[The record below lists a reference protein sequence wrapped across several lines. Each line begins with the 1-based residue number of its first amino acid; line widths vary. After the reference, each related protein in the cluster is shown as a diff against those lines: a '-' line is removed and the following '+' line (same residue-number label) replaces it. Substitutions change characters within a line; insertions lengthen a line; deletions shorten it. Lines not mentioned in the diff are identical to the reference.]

1 MGTISVSNFGPVNKK
16 FEMSL
21 DKKLTILIGE
31 QATGKSTI
39 ARAVYYCILRV
50 LNTVTAM
57 NGFENDS
64 LIKHIDAVQQ
74 YFRRNYDCGEVKLDH
89 NGEKQS
95 FRITDRLNVDIPPNH
110 SNNYSDFGGEHAIY
124 IPAGRSTIPLLFE
137 SYAAAKRI
145 QVDPFLDEFLLY
157 LDTLRRN
164 YTKPMQD
171 RLSEALESIGAQVY
185 GPPYQINEEVGTT
198 AIDLINKILKGRYH
212 YEKGNERII
221 HRNDVSTPITVASS
235 GQQESLYILLTLF
248 DVLFNQ
254 KSYTIII
261 EEPEAHIYP
270 AAQQL
275 FMELIAL
282 IIYATGCRVIITTH
296 SPYILT
302 SANLLIHSG
311 KIENKVSD
319 DKTVIK
325 PLLRLK
331 PEDVSAYML
340 ERNGDFSY
348 RSIIDDETGLIRAE
362 EIDAVS
368 DFIDKKMSDLIKL
381 EVKHG
386 L

>member
-1 MGTISVSNFGPVNKK
+1 MGVITINNFGPVNKK
-16 FEMSL
+16 FEMNL

-50 LNTVTAM
+50 LDTVTDI

-64 LIKHIDAVQQ
+64 LKKHIDAVQK
-74 YFRRNYDCGEVKLDH
+74 YFRRNYNCGEIGLNY
-89 NGEKQS
+89 NGENQS
-95 FRITDRLNVDIPPNH
+95 FKITDRINTDIPPNH
-110 SNNYSDFGGEHAIY
+110 SNKYSNFGGEHAIY

-137 SYAAAKRI
+137 SYAAAKNI
-145 QVDPFLDEFLLY
+145 HVDPFLDEFLLH
-157 LDTLRRN
+157 LDVLRRN
-164 YTKPMQD
+164 YTKSMQD
-171 RLSEALESIGAQVY
+171 RLSEALASIGAPIFC
-185 GPPYQINEEVGTT
+185 PPFQINEDIGYT
-198 AIDLINKILKGRYH
+198 AIDLINRILKGKYH

-221 HRNDVSTPITVASS
+221 HGNDVSTPITVASS
-235 GQQESLYILLTLF
+235 GQQECLYILLTLF
-248 DVLFNQ
+248 DMLFNQ

-261 EEPEAHIYP
+261 EEPEAHLYP

-282 IIYATGCRVIITTH
+282 VIYGTGCRVIITTH

-311 KIENKVSD
+311 KVESKINND
-319 DKTVIK
+319 GAIIK
-325 PLLRLK
+325 PLLRLN
-331 PEDVSAYML
+331 PDDVNAYML

-348 RSIIDDETGLIRAE
+348 RSIMDDETGLIRAE
-362 EIDAVS
+362 EIDSVS
-368 DFIDKKMSDLIKL
+368 DFIDIKMSELINL
-381 EVKHG
+381 EVMHG